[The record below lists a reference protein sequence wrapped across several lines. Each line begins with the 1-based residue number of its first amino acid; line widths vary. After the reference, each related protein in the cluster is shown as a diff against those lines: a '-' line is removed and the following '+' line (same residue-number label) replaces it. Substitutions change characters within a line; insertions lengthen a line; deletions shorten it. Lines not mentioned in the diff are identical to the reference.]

1 MFLERICIQCQKSCI
16 DNAGLFCTRAF
27 GFLPCFFV
35 LVIIACGYYVTT
47 VATFI
52 PLLSSSLVGGILGLV
67 VTQLLALNIVINFLL
82 SVVCDPGG
90 VPSSWKPKES
100 MMKTTRGS
108 WSRKVQLVETDST
121 GDVQPM
127 MTWEFKRNG
136 APRFCRYCAT
146 YKPDRTHH
154 CRSCKRCIL
163 KMDHHCPWINNCVGF
178 YNQKFF
184 ILFVYYAFLGCLF
197 ASVTG
202 VMALK
207 RALFIIG
214 EEEGKQVVVAAVQ
227 VICYCLTTIFG
238 VALLF
243 FAVFHTML
251 VLKGRTTIEMHEIRD
266 PARARM
272 VRKYNL
278 GWKRNWKKV
287 FGNNWLY
294 WFLPVRWS
302 IDGDGLSFESNM
314 DEQQMSLVE
323 SANEEGV

>member
-1 MFLERICIQCQKSCI
+1 MLFICQKNFI
-16 DNAGLFCTRAF
+16 GTDW
-27 GFLPCFFV
+27 LPCSCERALGFFPCL
-35 LVIIACGYYVTT
+35 LVVAIITCGYYVAT

-52 PLLSSSLVGGILGLV
+52 PLIASSSLFTGILGLV
-67 VTQLLALNIVINFLL
+67 VTQVLSLNILINFLL
-82 SVVCDPGG
+82 SIFCDPGG
-90 VPSSWKPKES
+90 IPSSWKPSES
-100 MMKTTRGS
+100 MKTMRGS
-108 WSRKVQLVETDST
+108 WFRTVQMVQTEET
-121 GDVQPM
+121 GDIQPI

-136 APRFCRYCAT
+136 APRFCRYCAA

-197 ASVTG
+197 VGITG
-202 VMALK
+202 IMALK

-214 EEEGKQVVVAAVQ
+214 EEEGKQVVGAAFV
-227 VICYCLTTIFG
+227 VIGYCLVTIFG
-238 VALLF
+238 LALLF

-266 PARARM
+266 PSRARI
-272 VRKYNL
+272 VRKYDL
-278 GWKRNWKKV
+278 GWKKNWKKV

-302 IDGDGLSFESNM
+302 IDGDGLTFESNIE
-314 DEQQMSLVE
+314 EQQMSLIE
-323 SANEEGV
+323 SEV